1 MRCEFFHDAALR
13 NLQLELG
20 ATSRYVASMQQ
31 FEPHCGLD
39 AVAASG
45 YCPWTNLNIPLTI
58 PALGVPTASELY
70 PYINVS

>member
-1 MRCEFFHDAALR
+1 MRSEFVHGAALR
-13 NLQLELG
+13 NLQLDLG
-20 ATSRYVASMQQ
+20 ATSKYVASMHQ
-31 FEPHCGLD
+31 FEPQCGLD
-39 AVAASG
+39 AVATPG